1 MSTGGRNEVISCYRL
16 VKIRVMIYIKARRG
30 WVYESKVFGS
40 FKENI

>member
-1 MSTGGRNEVISCYRL
+1 MSDGGRNEVISCYRL
-16 VKIRVMIYIKARRG
+16 AKIRAMVHIKARRG